1 MDPSLFFFI
10 NKKQYYAPKM
20 YERVLGSGRMPI
32 LMAGFT
38 ALAYFAGA
46 LLAIFLVDRAGRRK
60 LFMSGSLAMV
70 VWLILMGVFNKYDM
84 GMTSAILVIVFT
96 MIYVFTF
103 GCSWACVVWLCKYI
117 IMFFKVIQCNVS
129 SSSPLL
135 ILFFTQIL
143 LKFSHF
149 VHEPKECRWLFHP
162 IGFVTLLSVS
172 GHLNC

>member
-117 IMFFKVIQCNVS
+117 ILFLKLFSVTYIIIISTFLLFTKLIIFF
-129 SSSPLL
+129 LL
-135 ILFFTQIL
+135 R
-143 LKFSHF
+143 S
-149 VHEPKECRWLFHP
+149 C
-162 IGFVTLLSVS
+162 
-172 GHLNC
+172 